1 MTPNCYA
8 IVEPSDADQNTP
20 GYRLTN
26 ENAILA
32 VMKEWK
38 KIKNA
43 NIVTVHE
50 AFTTR
55 DFADS
60 SLVFAY
66 DHHPLAKT
74 LQEHHFQATAG
85 TRSFRGS
92 NHVQEP
98 ILWGYICQIANALR
112 AIHSSKLAARCIE
125 LSKIIVS
132 DKNRIRLSACSIL
145 DVVQFENPRPIAE
158 LQQQDLINFGK
169 VILALATNNPNI
181 QVNNI
186 KGAMDALGT
195 KYTANFKDA
204 VSWLATPSPSGEI
217 KTIGTFLTGISAQM
231 ASHLDLALQDSDEKG
246 SILAKEL
253 ENGRVARILMKLN
266 AINDRGDMGGIPN
279 WSETGDRYQLK
290 LFLDYVFHQV
300 EADGKPRLSIG
311 HMISCLSK
319 LDASVDEPVVM
330 TSRDNKIVFIP
341 TYRELRAMFDR
352 AFNELVKHSK
362 HGAPGAN

>member
-1 MTPNCYA
+1 MS
-8 IVEPSDADQNTP
+8 IVEPSDADQNAP

-32 VMKEWK
+32 VMKDWK

-66 DHHPLAKT
+66 DHHPMAKT
-74 LQEHHFQATAG
+74 LQEHHFQPAPG
-85 TRSFRGS
+85 TRMFRGS

-112 AIHSSKLAARCIE
+112 TIHSSKLAARCIE

-132 DKNRIRLSACSIL
+132 EKNRIRLSACSIL

-169 VILALATNNPNI
+169 VILALATNNPNVA
-181 QVNNI
+181 VNNI
-186 KGAMDALGT
+186 KGAMDGLGT
-195 KYTANFKDA
+195 KYTANFKTA
-204 VSWLATPSPSGEI
+204 VSWLATASPSGEV
-217 KTIGTFLTGISAQM
+217 KTIGAFLTGIATQM
-231 ASHLDLALQDSDEKG
+231 ASHFDLALQDNDEK
-246 SILAKEL
+246 SSVLAKEL
-253 ENGRVARILMKLN
+253 ENGRLVRIMMKLN
-266 AINDRGDMGGIPN
+266 TINERGDMAGIPN

-290 LFLDYVFHQV
+290 LFRDYVFHQV

-330 TSRDNKIVFIP
+330 TSRDNKIVFVP
-341 TYRELRAMFDR
+341 TYRELRVMFDR